1 MSAMFMEGILEI
13 VMSSWMVAREDIQP
27 YVDSTF
33 NSLPNERKFY
43 DFIQQ
48 PDLGDKPD
56 DQDVLRYALG
66 REQAAMEQYDAL
78 ANEVPPGPVA
88 QLFRYL
94 ANEELENKRELEKM
108 YYEIVHSGGV

>member
-1 MSAMFMEGILEI
+1 VKWSYFGSCPGCEYDDFRRYAGTSFI
-13 VMSSWMVAREDIQP
+13 VP
-27 YVDSTF
+27 
-33 NSLPNERKFY
+33 PNDHKFP
-43 DFIQQ
+43 DFIQLS
-48 PDLGDKPD
+48 DLGDKPD

-94 ANEELENKRELEKM
+94 ANEELEHKRELEKM
-108 YYEIVHSGGV
+108 YHEIVHSGGV